1 MPQRNQ
7 ALGFVAMAMWRRGAT
22 LAEVAHAIERS
33 EAAAARVLA
42 QAMRTTAAEIIRE
55 NKNRLS
61 ESRIGLGQNR
71 YGA

>member
-33 EAAAARVLA
+33 EATAARVLA
-42 QAMRTTAAEIIRE
+42 QAMRTTQADIVRE
-55 NKNRLS
+55 NKSRTS
-61 ESRIGLGQNR
+61 ESAIGFGRNI
-71 YGA
+71 YGV